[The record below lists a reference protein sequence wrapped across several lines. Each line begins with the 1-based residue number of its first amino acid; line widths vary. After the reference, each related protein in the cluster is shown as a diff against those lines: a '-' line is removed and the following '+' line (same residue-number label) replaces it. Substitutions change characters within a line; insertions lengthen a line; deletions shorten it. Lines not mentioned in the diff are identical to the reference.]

1 MDRPDAVNSAKTN
14 RQVSD
19 IRRLR
24 LAPNKTLPV
33 GWAEC
38 HISPVSANALEK
50 SGLAVITVRL
60 EDGYRTV
67 TAKE

>member
-1 MDRPDAVNSAKTN
+1 MNRPDAVNSAKIN
-14 RQVSD
+14 RQVYD

-33 GWAEC
+33 GWADC
-38 HISPVSANALEK
+38 HISPVSASELEK
-50 SGLAVITVRL
+50 AGLAFITVRL

>member
-1 MDRPDAVNSAKTN
+1 MTRPDALNSPKIE
-14 RQVSD
+14 RQVSELK
-19 IRRLR
+19 RLR

-33 GWAEC
+33 GWAEP
-38 HISPVSANALEK
+38 HVAPTVANALEK
-50 SGLAVITVRL
+50 AGLAFVTVRL